1 MVKYKKAP
9 SDRILQALANPT
21 RREILDMVADRD
33 RQASEYENFCQ
44 ANLHQL
50 DTFLNQKKKK
60 RAR

>member
-9 SDRILQALANPT
+9 IDRIFQALANPT
-21 RREILDMVADRD
+21 RRETLDMVADRD
-33 RQASEYENFCQ
+33 RQASEYENFWQ